1 MQKSISVM
9 SHFVCPKHSHLLR
22 RQVFWCFRRG
32 SVYLCVNES
41 VFYTSCNNKLL
52 LLCPVNECLKK
63 QTNNN
68 KKTKKILFH
77 GSSKRL
83 KGRRLFV
90 LLHRLL
96 YQSLAGFGSI
106 GRPVYFVYLMEQN
119 KEIIKK
125 KKKRTIGTL
134 VTF

>member
-1 MQKSISVM
+1 MFVQSTVISSEDKYFDASVEVLSIYVWM
-9 SHFVCPKHSHLLR
+9 NQYFTHLVTISYCYCA
-22 RQVFWCFRRG
+22 QWM
-32 SVYLCVNES
+32 NA
-41 VFYTSCNNKLL
+41 
-52 LLCPVNECLKK
+52 LKNK
-63 QTNNN
+63 QTTTR
-68 KKTKKILFH
+68 KQKKILFH

-125 KKKRTIGTL
+125 KKKNNNWNPGNFL
-134 VTF
+134 D

>member
-1 MQKSISVM
+1 M
-9 SHFVCPKHSHLLR
+9 
-22 RQVFWCFRRG
+22 
-32 SVYLCVNES
+32 NA
-41 VFYTSCNNKLL
+41 
-52 LLCPVNECLKK
+52 LKNK
-63 QTNNN
+63 QTTTR
-68 KKTKKILFH
+68 KQKKILFH

-125 KKKRTIGTL
+125 KKKQL
-134 VTF
+134 EPW